1 MINIESKMNLIAK
14 TLIIASFLMFSLYS
28 FAQQNP
34 INGLKNK
41 LSQSQHD
48 TVKGK
53 ILLELSDLY
62 FIEKKVDSSILLLKN
77 ALLLFQKNNKS
88 HLLIKTYTR
97 LGSKMLLEKKIF
109 EAKQYYNKAL
119 EISKIIKDPFLEMR
133 AYNHFGFFYQE
144 LNDLDN
150 ALIYYNK
157 ALAIAQKRKNIDDI
171 SEIKILMLPIYLDKA
186 QYQTALRTFNELNPY
201 FATHPHEDNYPFY
214 LSFGADIYKHLGRK
228 HLEEQTLLKAY
239 NAANKNQ
246 WSQTNSSLLLGIFY
260 TDARNFSKAEYYL
273 KRSLQLSKQFKSVE
287 DITNA
292 YSYLERFYYL
302 KNDRENGDK
311 YKRLINKLSDSL
323 NLAEKIKKYAEY
335 EIKYKIAE
343 KEKQLT
349 EAKLETAQ
357 TRNWTIG
364 LGIAFLSFVGFGIL
378 FWKIQKEKQRAAL
391 QAIEIENTRNIL
403 QAREIERQ
411 RIAKELHD
419 SVGSQLTVVSTS
431 LDNAYFLAEN
441 HKLIPQKLES
451 INFDVREAA
460 QSLRDTI
467 WATHNTTISL
477 SSLYS
482 RIQHYLVKV
491 LGENDKIEYAS
502 SFIGVDFELN
512 SIEALNFFRI
522 FQEAI
527 QNIQKHSAA
536 SKVNFSLI
544 TDEKTI
550 RLIITDNGKG
560 FETNTQN
567 PYENFGLSNMKHRSD
582 EINAILIIQSV
593 IGKGTSIEVE
603 MKKA

>member
-1 MINIESKMNLIAK
+1 MNFIGK
-14 TLIIASFLMFSLYS
+14 TLVIATFLMFSVYS

-34 INGLKNK
+34 INGLKSK
-41 LSQSQHD
+41 LSQNLHD
-48 TVKGK
+48 TTKGK
-53 ILLELSDLY
+53 LLLELSDLY
-62 FIEKKVDSSILLLKN
+62 FTEKKVDSSILLLKN
-77 ALLLFQKNNKS
+77 ALILFQKNKKS
-88 HLLIKTYTR
+88 HLIIKTYTR
-97 LGSKMLLEKKIF
+97 LGSKMLLEKKAF

-119 EISKIIKDPFLEMR
+119 EISKTINDPFLEMR
-133 AYNHFGFFYQE
+133 AYNHFGYFYQE

-157 ALAIAQKRKNIDDI
+157 ALEIAKKRKNIDDI

-186 QYQTALRTFNELNPY
+186 QYQTALQTFNELSPY

-214 LSFGADIYKHLGRK
+214 LSFGADIYKHLGQK

-239 NAANKNQ
+239 NAANENQ
-246 WSQTNSSLLLGIFY
+246 WSQKNSSLLLGILY
-260 TDARNFSKAEYYL
+260 TDAGNFSKAEYYL
-273 KRSLQLSKQFKSVE
+273 KRSLQLSEQYKSVE

-302 KNDRENGDK
+302 KNDRENGDR
-311 YKRLINKLSDSL
+311 YKGLMNKLSDSL

-335 EIKYKIAE
+335 EIKYKTTE
-343 KEKQLT
+343 KEKQLA
-349 EAKLETAQ
+349 ESKLETAQ

-364 LGIAFLSFVGFGIL
+364 LGIVFLSFIGFGVL
-378 FWKIQKEKQRAAL
+378 FWKIQKEKQQAAL
-391 QAIEIENTRNIL
+391 QAIEIENTRKIL

-431 LDNAYFLAEN
+431 LDNAFFLAEN

-477 SSLYS
+477 SNLYS
-482 RIQHYLVKV
+482 RIQHYLGKV
-491 LGENDKIEYAS
+491 LGENSTISFQS
-502 SFIGVDFELN
+502 SFTGPDLELN

-527 QNIQKHSAA
+527 QNIQKHSLA
-536 SKVNFSLI
+536 SEVTFLLNNNEHSLKL
-544 TDEKTI
+544 T
-550 RLIITDNGKG
+550 ITDNGKG
-560 FETNTQN
+560 FETNAKN

-582 EINAILIIQSV
+582 EINATLTVQSV
-593 IGKGTSIEVE
+593 IDQGTSIEVE
-603 MKKA
+603 IRKT